1 MNDTEAISWIEQLAH
16 EGALVWASCRPAMA
30 GGGWAVRIIGPSGP
44 DRMGHGATLGE
55 ALADALRGV
64 EGVRSILKG
73 GDRGG
78 PTRESERAKLV
89 AEVGECCRGADPMC
103 AAGCLVEAAL
113 RQRLRA

>member
-78 PTRESERAKLV
+78 DRKSTRLNSSHVKISYAVFWLKKKI
-89 AEVGECCRGADPMC
+89 
-103 AAGCLVEAAL
+103 EA
-113 RQRLRA
+113 